1 MRVKVKV
8 VCSHKNLHPD
18 AHSSITQNN
27 QGLETLKCSL
37 ADEQINTMHTHTT
50 EGYSSFLKEFSQV
63 MTWVPLRT
71 SC

>member
-27 QGLETLKCSL
+27 QGLETLKCPL
-37 ADEQINTMHTHTT
+37 ADEQINKMRCTHVT
-50 EGYSSFLKEFSQV
+50 EYYSVIK
-63 MTWVPLRT
+63 MK
-71 SC
+71 C